1 MPYIS
6 VDRLRDGTP
15 VEMHYTVYGNPQG
28 IPLVYLH
35 GGPGDAVTPSFQ
47 DQFDL
52 NLYRLYLYDQRGC
65 GKSKPRN
72 HLEKN
77 TTLHLLKDLEMLRC
91 HCEVEQWVVAGG
103 SWGSALALLYAEKWP
118 RRVLGLLLR
127 GVYDLTLDNAV
138 LDSMYPENKAL
149 IDEIVPATSE
159 REFYRKTMRILTGK
173 KTATRRKLIHALN
186 KNEPLYVMG
195 KASKDSFA
203 VQETLAF
210 IGKHY
215 EGHHFFVPPNA
226 VYKGLHRIRHVPTIM
241 VEGRYDMVTPMNIA
255 YTLSKRLPRSEL
267 RIVPAGHT
275 MHERAILKA
284 LFQASKDLAERI
296 VK

>member
-1 MPYIS
+1 MY
-6 VDRLRDGTP
+6 
-15 VEMHYTVYGNPQG
+15 YTVHGNPQG

-47 DQFDL
+47 HQFDL
-52 NLYRLYLYDQRGC
+52 NVYRIYLYDQRGC

-77 TTLHLLKDLEMLRC
+77 TTPHLLKDLEVLRR
-91 HCEVEQWVVAGG
+91 HVGVDQWVVAGG

-138 LDSMYPENKAL
+138 LNSMYPENKAL
-149 IDEIVPATSE
+149 VDEIVPAATD
-159 REFYRKTMRILTGK
+159 REFYRKTMKMLTGK

-186 KNEPLYVMG
+186 KNEPLYVMSN
-195 KASKDSFA
+195 ASKDSFA
-203 VQETLAF
+203 VQETLAL
-210 IGKHY
+210 IGQHY
-215 EGHHFFVPPNA
+215 EAHHFFVPPNA
-226 VYKGLHRIRHVPTIM
+226 VYKGLHRIRHIPTIM

>member
-1 MPYIS
+1 M
-6 VDRLRDGTP
+6 
-15 VEMHYTVYGNPQG
+15 
-28 IPLVYLH
+28 
-35 GGPGDAVTPSFQ
+35 
-47 DQFDL
+47 
-52 NLYRLYLYDQRGC
+52 
-65 GKSKPRN
+65 K
-72 HLEKN
+72 
-77 TTLHLLKDLEMLRC
+77 MLT
-91 HCEVEQWVVAGG
+91 A
-103 SWGSALALLYAEKWP
+103 
-118 RRVLGLLLR
+118 
-127 GVYDLTLDNAV
+127 
-138 LDSMYPENKAL
+138 
-149 IDEIVPATSE
+149 
-159 REFYRKTMRILTGK
+159 K

-186 KNEPLYVMG
+186 KNEPLYVMS

-203 VQETLAF
+203 TQETLAL
-210 IGKHY
+210 IGEHY
-215 EGHHFFVPPNA
+215 EAHHFFVPPNA